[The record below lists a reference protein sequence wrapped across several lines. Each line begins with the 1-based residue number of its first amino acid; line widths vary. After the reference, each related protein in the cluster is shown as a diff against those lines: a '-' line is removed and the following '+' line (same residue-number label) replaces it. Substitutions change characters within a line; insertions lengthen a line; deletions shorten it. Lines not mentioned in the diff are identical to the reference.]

1 MQKPSRAMLVSI
13 AITLAIALA
22 LHLWHWLEPTCSN
35 EQRRIV
41 IKAAGGVGCFE
52 FWLNRYQ
59 ATIQTIISSA
69 LAGAG
74 LFFVLRQLKE
84 LGQQN
89 KMTRAALEADTREK
103 AAARRLV
110 MARAIVAVG
119 RLGRLAGVFLV
130 QIATLR
136 VDGRFTMTSEELAKT
151 TVEAHEQT
159 TEIFPALETTEIE
172 ADWAEIE
179 DRMNSA
185 TGYITLRANGYGPA
199 EAAQA
204 LSGRPI
210 ADDTAAFVELNDA
223 VIRLGVLREKL
234 VRLRR
239 HITPASA

>member
-1 MQKPSRAMLVSI
+1 MLVGI
-13 AITLAIALA
+13 AVALTVA
-22 LHLWHWLEPTCSN
+22 AFMHLWQWLEPACSN
-35 EQRRIV
+35 EQRRI
-41 IKAAGGVGCFE
+41 IMKAAGGVGCFE

-59 ATIQTIISSA
+59 TTIQTIISSA

-74 LFFVLRQLKE
+74 LFFVLKQLKE

-130 QIATLR
+130 QIGTLR
-136 VDGRFTMTSEELAKT
+136 VDGRFPMSFEELAKT
-151 TVEAHEQT
+151 AVEAHEQT

-172 ADWAEIE
+172 TDWTEIE
-179 DRMNSA
+179 ARMNSA
-185 TGYITLRANGYGPA
+185 TSYITLRANGYAPS
-199 EAAQA
+199 EVAQA

-210 ADDTAAFVELNDA
+210 ADDNAAFAELTDA
-223 VIRLGVLREKL
+223 VTRLGLLREKL
-234 VRLRR
+234 VRMRR